1 MDLRQY
7 IMGQHYTF
15 CAIPNDIEI
24 IDICTRNNVLIVY
37 SEIPFVIMSTDNIA
51 LSTFNKVNL
60 KSNII
65 NIEEQLYIG
74 DVYTSTTRKTI
85 GSNDVFIV
93 IGLSKIKKIKKTG
106 SGRIELSYDKHIENL
121 SINITG
127 SGRLI
132 SDPIQVTNTLNCTIN
147 GSGHISLRKSI
158 SSISK
163 LSIIGSGSIVHG
175 ISKNISSNIIG
186 SGKITTKGESSNH
199 ITGSGTVT
207 NEYGDF

>member
-1 MDLRQY
+1 MDLRPY

-93 IGLSKIKKIKKTG
+93 IGLSNIKKIKKTG
-106 SGRIELSYDKHIENL
+106 RGVLSYHM
-121 SINITG
+121 INI
-127 SGRLI
+127 LKI
-132 SDPIQVTNTLNCTIN
+132 YQLTL
-147 GSGHISLRKSI
+147 LDR
-158 SSISK
+158 
-163 LSIIGSGSIVHG
+163 V
-175 ISKNISSNIIG
+175 
-186 SGKITTKGESSNH
+186 
-199 ITGSGTVT
+199 
-207 NEYGDF
+207 D